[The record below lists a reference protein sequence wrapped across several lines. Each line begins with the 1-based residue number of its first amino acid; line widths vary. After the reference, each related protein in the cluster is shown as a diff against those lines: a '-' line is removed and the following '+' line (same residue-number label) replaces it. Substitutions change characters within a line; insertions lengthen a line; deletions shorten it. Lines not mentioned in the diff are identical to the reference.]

1 MDRRPIKS
9 RDAAPL
15 RWLADLLASTEITP
29 NQISAASIGF
39 AVFGSALL
47 LMYMC
52 SVTLVIMAVCIQLR
66 LLCNVMD
73 GLVAVEGGKSSPLG
87 VLFNEIPDRVC
98 DIIFLVSIG
107 YALNHPTLGWIAA
120 LLAVGTAY
128 VRLLGGALGLEQDFS
143 GPLAKAHRMFGLT
156 VGCLLAAFEWWV
168 TGTTYLLFLAFLVVT
183 IGTLVTCVNRVM
195 HLMKELNGGD
205 LSYETGS
212 SSDYADERED
222 ENE

>member
-9 RDAAPL
+9 RDFAPIRL
-15 RWLADLLASTEITP
+15 LADFLATGRITP

-39 AVFGSALL
+39 ALFGSALL
-47 LMYMC
+47 LMYTC

-66 LLCNVMD
+66 LLCNVLD
-73 GLVAVEGGKSSPLG
+73 GLVAVEGGKASPLG
-87 VLFNEIPDRVC
+87 VLFNEIPDRIC

-128 VRLLGGALGLEQDFS
+128 IRLLGGALGLQQDFS

-156 VGCLLAAFEWWV
+156 VGCLLAAFEWWI
-168 TGTTYLLFLAFLVVT
+168 TGTTYLLFLAFLIVT

-205 LSYETGS
+205 LSYESGS
-212 SSDYADERED
+212 SSVYSED
-222 ENE
+222 EDEENE